1 MEGKTDN
8 TTYYKMGYDDGYRM
22 GLTEGLRLAH
32 KIVSL
37 SPGASM
43 TVQCATDEDAKNLV
57 ELFRRSDVT
66 PTNHEPKGPPK
77 SHARMPYFEGKETR
91 R

>member
-1 MEGKTDN
+1 MEGTTDN
-8 TTYYKMGYDDGYRM
+8 NRYYKMGYDDGYRM

-37 SPGASM
+37 APGGSM
-43 TVQCATDEDAKNLV
+43 TVQCATEEDAKNLV

-66 PTNHEPKGPPK
+66 AAKREPKGPPTT
-77 SHARMPYFEGKETR
+77 HARMPYFEGKETR
-91 R
+91 K